1 MTSENPRRISLI
13 IVGEDR
19 TKTLLLNLL
28 DRAVVGR
35 GAESDEQPPELDL
48 NPFGGA
54 KSGVSRVHAAFSL
67 DGEQVCIE
75 DLDSTS
81 GTRLNGLP
89 LTPRERYRLRSQD
102 ELEFGRV
109 RVTVKL

>member
-1 MTSENPRRISLI
+1 MASERPRRISLMI
-13 IVGEDR
+13 AGEDR
-19 TKTLLLNLL
+19 TKTILLNLV

-35 GAESDEQPPELDL
+35 GESDENVPELDL
-48 NPFGGA
+48 NAFGGA
-54 KSGVSRVHAAFSL
+54 KSGVSRVHAAFIVE
-67 DGEQVCIE
+67 DEFICVE
-75 DLDSTS
+75 DLNSTS

-89 LTPRERYRLRSQD
+89 LTPNERYRLRNQD